1 MEFLVSKIK
10 PTTVKILTK
19 PFQVACPQGAEAAL
33 LASAQYLDQ
42 KMREI
47 RSKGRVIGIERIAI
61 MAALNITHEL
71 LTVQQK
77 SRDEHQVLSEQI
89 QGLQSKIDA
98 VLLEEVQPS
107 DSEHMEF
114 EEFASLD

>member
-1 MEFLVSKIK
+1 MN
-10 PTTVKILTK
+10 K
-19 PFQVACPQGAEAAL
+19 PFQVACPTGTESAL

-47 RSKGRVIGIERIAI
+47 RSKGRVIGLERIAI

-71 LTVQQK
+71 LTTQQQK
-77 SRDEHQVLSEQI
+77 NQDQQALSEQI

-98 VLLEEVQPS
+98 VLLEAIDDNDEFDTE
-107 DSEHMEF
+107 DSEYMEF
-114 EEFASLD
+114 ETLD